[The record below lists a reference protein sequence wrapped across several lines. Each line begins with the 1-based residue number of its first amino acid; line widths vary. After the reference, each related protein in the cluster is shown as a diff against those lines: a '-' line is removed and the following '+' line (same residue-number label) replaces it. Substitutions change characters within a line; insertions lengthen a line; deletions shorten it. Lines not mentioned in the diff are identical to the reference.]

1 MRILVCGGRNF
12 GHVVRTAFDPKDE
25 PPETLERI
33 KEYNFV
39 HDTLNDIVMRT
50 SSLYDPRNN
59 WLPTDIVIIHGGA
72 KGADSAAGDFANI
85 NFCQEEA
92 FSANWKRYG
101 QRAGYVR
108 NKKML
113 DQGRPD
119 LVVAFPGGKGTA
131 NMVKLAKAAGV
142 KVIEIEMG
150 AKGSQTMADKSRAF
164 KTERFEKI
172 YCDRIQELAGF
183 SSPYTRERIL
193 KELLDAEQDWLK
205 NMGTEYEDIMQAQD
219 LVDKANGTNTD

>member
-1 MRILVCGGRNF
+1 MRILVCGGRHF

-25 PPETLERI
+25 PPETQERL

-39 HDTLNDIVMRT
+39 QDVLNDIVMRT
-50 SSLYDPRNN
+50 SSLYDPHNN

-72 KGADSAAGDFANI
+72 TGADNAAGNFACM
-85 NFCQEEA
+85 NFCIEEV
-92 FSANWKRYG
+92 FPANWQKYNKA
-101 QRAGYVR
+101 AGFVR

-113 DQGRPD
+113 VEGKPD

-131 NMVKLAKAAGV
+131 NMVKLARAAGV
-142 KVIEIEMG
+142 KVMEIEMG
-150 AKGSQTMADKSRAF
+150 AKGSQTMADKPRAF

-193 KELLDAEQDWLK
+193 RELLDAEQHWLA
-205 NMGTEYEDIMQAQD
+205 NMGAEYEDIIQAQD